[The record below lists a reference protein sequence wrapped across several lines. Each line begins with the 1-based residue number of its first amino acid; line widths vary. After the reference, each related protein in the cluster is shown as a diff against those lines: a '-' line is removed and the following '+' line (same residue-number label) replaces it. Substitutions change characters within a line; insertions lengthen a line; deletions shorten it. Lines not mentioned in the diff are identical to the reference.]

1 MGGPRPATVRTWV
14 HATVRKLGSGS
25 PRGLLPNGCW
35 SCLPTVRRYAR
46 IRKEGTFLMSEI
58 TVYERVCGVDV
69 AQQTLEIELTAGAW
83 HQSLAS
89 GNDAAG
95 FAQLIALC
103 RQHAIQ
109 IVVMEATGGYER
121 ALVRALA
128 KAGLAVAVVNP
139 SRIRFYALAQGLL
152 AKTDRVDARLIARFA
167 RHMVFQ
173 PTAVRSAVQE
183 ELLALTAR
191 KAQLLD
197 AQTAEQNRLQQQAL
211 PRIRQSIQRQLRF
224 LEREIAQLETRMDEL
239 VRQDPQLQIKAEV
252 ADALKGVGRASAVA
266 LVTLMPELGTLSS
279 KQAAALAGLAPFNR
293 DSGKHCGER
302 HIFGGRAAVRCV
314 LYMCTLSAVRF
325 DATLKTFYERLRAAG
340 KCTMKALTACMRK
353 LLVILNARIRDRLAA
368 LAPEAREAAVAAA
381 GG

>member
-1 MGGPRPATVRTWV
+1 
-14 HATVRKLGSGS
+14 
-25 PRGLLPNGCW
+25 
-35 SCLPTVRRYAR
+35 
-46 IRKEGTFLMSEI
+46 MSE
-58 TVYERVCGVDV
+58 TQVYERVCAVDV
-69 AQQTLEIELTAGAW
+69 AKETLEIELSADAW
-83 HQSLAS
+83 HQSLAT

-95 FAQLIALC
+95 FAQLISLC

-121 ALVRALA
+121 ALTRALTQ
-128 KAGLAVAVVNP
+128 AGIAVAVVNP
-139 SRIRFYALAQGLL
+139 SRIRFFALSLGLL
-152 AKTDRVDARLIARFA
+152 AKTDRIDARLIARFA
-167 RHMVFQ
+167 RQMVLQ
-173 PTAVRSAVQE
+173 PTAARSALQE
-183 ELLALTAR
+183 ELLALTGR
-191 KAQLLD
+191 KAQLLEM
-197 AQTAEQNRLQQQAL
+197 QSAEQNRLQQQSL
-211 PRIRQSIQRQLRF
+211 PRLRQSLQRQLRF
-224 LEREIAQLETRMDEL
+224 LEKELARLEQRLDEL

-266 LVTLMPELGTLSS
+266 LVTLMPELGTLNG

-293 DSGKHCGER
+293 DSGQHCGER

-325 DATLKTFYERLRAAG
+325 DATLKAFYERLRAAG